1 MLPPK
6 GFKDWF
12 TKEVATEECEE
23 DFAVRIPGVLDQQK
37 VDVRNENLTLSGV
50 FARLDEI
57 VLEIMVLKKEMAGT
71 LEKTT

>member
-1 MLPPK
+1 MVYK
-6 GFKDWF
+6 GSSY
-12 TKEVATEECEE
+12 VEECEE

-37 VDVRNENLTLSGV
+37 VDVRNENVTLSGL

-57 VLEIMVLKKEMAGT
+57 VLEIMILKKELAGT